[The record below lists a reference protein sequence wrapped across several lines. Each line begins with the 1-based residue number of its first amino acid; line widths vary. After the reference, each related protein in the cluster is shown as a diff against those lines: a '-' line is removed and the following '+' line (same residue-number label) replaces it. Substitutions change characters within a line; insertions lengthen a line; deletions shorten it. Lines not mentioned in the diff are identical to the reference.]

1 MGLSAFI
8 DFLYEIK
15 DQNGEEDKGIPET
28 NIESVT
34 STIIKVLKSMR
45 QLTFAIYRVKVLKLT
60 FPLPAVAPIATAA
73 VIATGD
79 GADEAGP
86 HTALRPRLTP
96 VYENAANEELV

>member
-1 MGLSAFI
+1 
-8 DFLYEIK
+8 
-15 DQNGEEDKGIPET
+15 
-28 NIESVT
+28 
-34 STIIKVLKSMR
+34 MR